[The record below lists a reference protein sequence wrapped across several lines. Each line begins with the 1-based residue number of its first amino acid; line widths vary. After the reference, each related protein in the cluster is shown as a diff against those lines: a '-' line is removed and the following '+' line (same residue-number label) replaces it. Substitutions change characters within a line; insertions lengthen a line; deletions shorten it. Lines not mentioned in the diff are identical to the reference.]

1 MLMYLDGT
9 YFAILNTHFETVPT
23 FLEAMVKNRLGR
35 LGAFPY
41 FFLEENGNIRITVRV
56 HENATHMEI
65 VKKELEQIIEE
76 WS

>member
-23 FLEAMVKNRLGR
+23 FLEAMVKNRLVR
-35 LGAFPY
+35 LGAFP
-41 FFLEENGNIRITVRV
+41 LEENGNIRITVRV